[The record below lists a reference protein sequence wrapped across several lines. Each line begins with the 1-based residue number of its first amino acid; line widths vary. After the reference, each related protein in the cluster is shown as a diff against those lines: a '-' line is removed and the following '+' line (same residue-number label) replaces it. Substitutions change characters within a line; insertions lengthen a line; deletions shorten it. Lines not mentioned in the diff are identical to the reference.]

1 MRFQPMHSKS
11 PVWTDSRRAACWPSR
26 STRPPRRRPQCRQAR
41 RPSRTG
47 PTARRRRFPARPTPW
62 RTRRRAGR
70 RRRTR
75 APPGRR
81 RRASG
86 GTAGTG
92 SPARLRPQ
100 SAPTPTATRNRPA
113 GRADRCGGIGDSW
126 RRRRRSRPRAGQR
139 ARAARRRA
147 RSRPARPRRRVVT
160 HFRALSLS
168 SPRRTC
174 GCTTRRPARPD
185 PNARPPSGRRGQTRL
200 RCGHAP
206 TRSCRKSTG
215 PA

>member
-1 MRFQPMHSKS
+1 MHSKS
-11 PVWTDSRRAACWPSR
+11 PVWTDLHRAACRPLR
-26 STRPPRRRPQCRQAR
+26 STRPPRHRPQCRQAR
-41 RPSRTG
+41 LACRTG
-47 PTARRRRFPARPTPW
+47 PTARRRRFPAHPTPW

-81 RRASG
+81 RRAGG

-92 SPARLRPQ
+92 SPARPRPQ
-100 SAPTPTATRNRPA
+100 SAPTPTATRSRPA
-113 GRADRCGGIGDSW
+113 GRAGRCGGMGGSW
-126 RRRRRSRPRAGQR
+126 RRLRCPRAGRR
-139 ARAARRRA
+139 ARAARRRV
-147 RSRPARPRRRVVT
+147 RSRPAKPRRRVAT
-160 HFRALSLS
+160 PFRAPSLS

-185 PNARPPSGRRGQTRL
+185 PNAHPPPGRRGQTRP

-206 TRSCRKSTG
+206 TRSCRESTG
-215 PA
+215 PS